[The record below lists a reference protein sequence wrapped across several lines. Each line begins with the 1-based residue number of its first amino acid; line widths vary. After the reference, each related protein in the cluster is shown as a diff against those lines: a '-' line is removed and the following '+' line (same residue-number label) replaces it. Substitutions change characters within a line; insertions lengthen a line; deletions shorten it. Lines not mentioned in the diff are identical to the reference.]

1 MKELTKKVSRST
13 PEPTVRGEVTS
24 RSEPPAIVIGEPGL
38 VHCLGT
44 EKIPVQTV
52 SEDRSNI
59 SAWSRYSRK
68 HHIFGQYDSDEFVDD
83 LCNLGRNLSSRPV
96 LMSHDDRA
104 LLTISDNRE
113 KLSPHFRFLL
123 PEKQMVEM
131 LLDKLQF
138 CRLCNRYDL
147 PAPASIEI
155 NDPDELHQVWDVITP
170 PYLIK
175 PGYRH
180 YWYSPDFSR
189 VVGTYQK
196 AYVCNTFPELESLYS
211 RIAQIHPAV
220 VIQEF
225 ITGTDDQM
233 YDVNLHVTEEGAIDS
248 YVIARKLRVYPPVA
262 GWTCYSETVIDDE
275 LFEVCRQIIDRL
287 NLVGLLNLQFKQD
300 SRTGE
305 YKLIEIHVRSS
316 ILDYQGAAAGENIPA
331 RYFRYLTRQQNGGTP
346 SRAIGQSALNGNVNT
361 WDRTSSE
368 PDAGTFSD
376 NSTLYEGYNDVGSEP
391 ARSNLR
397 SEHDPR
403 IWDTHESE
411 RPLPDRPTDSAQ
423 HDPGVADREANT
435 PYQAA
440 GYRAGVSYVHLARDL
455 RLLLKSRGELS
466 TADVVTWLLNYRKVD
481 VFDGLMLK
489 DPVALAMGLLKA
501 VRSS

>member
-13 PEPTVRGEVTS
+13 PEPTVRGEITS
-24 RSEPPAIVIGEPGL
+24 RSETPAIVIGEPGL

-83 LCNLGRNLSSRPV
+83 LCELGRNLSSRPV

-147 PAPASIEI
+147 PAPTSIEI
-155 NDPDELHQVWDVITP
+155 NDPEELHQVWDAITP

-196 AYVCNTFPELESLYS
+196 AYVCHTFQELESLYS

-225 ITGTDDQM
+225 ITGTDDLM

-331 RYFRYLTRQQNGGTP
+331 NYFRYLIRHQNGGTT
-346 SRAIGQSALNGNVNT
+346 SRAVSRSALNGDVNH
-361 WDRTSSE
+361 WDPSSI
-368 PDAGTFSD
+368 PDVEKFSD
-376 NSTLYEGYNDVGSEP
+376 NTFYRGYSGVEGEY

-397 SEHDPR
+397 TEQDPH
-403 IWDTHESE
+403 IWDIHDSE
-411 RPLPDRPTDSAQ
+411 KALPVRPAADNTQ
-423 HDPGVADREANT
+423 QDPGVADREAIA
-435 PYQAA
+435 PYQTA